1 MSTQTALSLPY
12 PVPHNEEER
21 LAELCA
27 QEFACAGRI
36 EQIDRI
42 CRLARDLFKVPVSL
56 VTLVES
62 DKQTFLATCGLDITE
77 VSREDAFCSVAILGD
92 RPLVVPDAT
101 RDPRF
106 QRNVYVRGAPYIR
119 FYAGVPLTLRPG
131 VNIGTLCIV
140 GMAPR
145 SFTPEDEA
153 HLTALADLIVN
164 ELRVR
169 RAARE
174 LKAQQTRL
182 KQTAHMSKIG
192 GYEVML
198 PEGKLVWDDEIY
210 PIFGLPPGTPPSHEL
225 IIERYDPEMR
235 ERSRRRL
242 AELFTNGTP
251 YDVELR
257 GTRLNGEVFW
267 IRAMAEAEM
276 SGGVVTRVLGAV
288 QDITDRKE
296 AETRIHELAFRD
308 PLTGLPNRASFL
320 EKLVSAIAGNG
331 NARIALI
338 KFNIDHFREVNDA
351 VGHQIAD
358 ATLQRLATALWHKFS
373 TLGTVARIGGDE
385 FAVIMR
391 DQKSGDVARK
401 FAQEFIAHAKKLLM
415 RHNFTMPLGIS
426 GGLAICPE
434 HGDDAE
440 TLMKNAKAA
449 MHLSKEQHR
458 GSIVVFDPAM
468 RKAIDEKNALIQRI
482 WAGLRNGQFTLFYQ
496 PIVDLR
502 SGKVTALEA
511 LMRWNDPERGIL
523 PPAHFMVGFEE
534 PELSLA
540 LGDLALDRA
549 IRQMRAWIDAG
560 VEFGSVAVNL
570 STAQFRTGHLAETIL
585 HKLDQAHVPPQR
597 LTLEVTETVYMAW
610 GADVVADTVRKLHA
624 AGVGIAL
631 DDFGTGYASLAHLR
645 QFPID
650 KLKIDKSFVQSSESA
665 AIVDAV
671 INMGLSLGMQVVAEG
686 VERPEQLNLLR
697 LKGCDLVQGYV
708 FAKPLE
714 PERVA
719 GYISEFCPQKSTRTN
734 GYAAMSLTA

>member
-1 MSTQTALSLPY
+1 MAEETATSLPY
-12 PVPHNEEER
+12 PVPPNEEER

-27 QEFACAGRI
+27 HELACAGRI
-36 EQIDRI
+36 EQVDRI

-77 VSREDAFCSVAILGD
+77 VSREDAFCSQAILGD
-92 RPLVVPDAT
+92 RPLVVPGAT
-101 RDPRF
+101 LDPRF
-106 QRNVYVRGAPYIR
+106 QRNVYVRGAPNIR

-145 SFTPEDEA
+145 TFSADDEA
-153 HLTALADLIVN
+153 HLTALADLVVN

-174 LKAQQTRL
+174 LKARQTRL
-182 KQTAHMSKIG
+182 KQTAHMAKTG
-192 GYEVML
+192 GYEVTM
-198 PEGKLVWDDEIY
+198 PDGKLTWDDELY
-210 PIFGLPPGTPPSHEL
+210 PIFGIPPGTPPSHDL
-225 IIERYDPEMR
+225 IVNRYDPEMR
-235 ERSRRRL
+235 ESSHRRL
-242 AELFTNGTP
+242 GELFTNGTP

-257 GTRLNGEVFW
+257 GTRPNGEVFW

-276 SGGVVTRVLGAV
+276 NDGVVSRVFGAV

-296 AETRIHELAFRD
+296 AEVRIHELAFRD
-308 PLTGLPNRASFL
+308 PLTGLPNRASFID
-320 EKLVSAIAGNG
+320 KLVTAIASAQSNRS
-331 NARIALI
+331 RIALI
-338 KFNIDHFREVNDA
+338 TFNIDHFRDVNDA

-358 ATLQRLATALWHKFS
+358 ALLLRLSTALWHKFS

-385 FAVIMR
+385 FAVILR
-391 DQKSGDVARK
+391 DQTSGEVARK
-401 FAQEFIAHAKKLLM
+401 LAQDFIAHAKKLLM
-415 RHNFTMPLGIS
+415 RHKFALPLGIS
-426 GGLAICPE
+426 GGLGTYPE
-434 HGDDAE
+434 HGEDAE
-440 TLMKNAKAA
+440 TLMKNTKAA
-449 MHLSKEQHR
+449 MHQSKVQHR
-458 GSIVVFDPAM
+458 GSVVVFDPAM

-482 WAGLRNGQFTLFYQ
+482 WAGLRNGQFMLFYQ

-502 SGKVTALEA
+502 GGKVTGVEA
-511 LMRWNDPERGIL
+511 LMRWNDPELGIL

-540 LGDLALDRA
+540 LGDLALDLA
-549 IRQMRAWIDAG
+549 IGQMRAWLDAG
-560 VEFGSVAVNL
+560 VDFGSVAVNL
-570 STAQFRTGHLAETIL
+570 STAQFRTGNLAETVL
-585 HKLDQAHVPPQR
+585 GKLERAGVPSQK
-597 LTLEVTETVYMAW
+597 LTLEVTENVYMAW
-610 GADVVADTVRKLHA
+610 GADVVAATVRKLHA
-624 AGVGIAL
+624 AGVSIAL

-650 KLKIDKSFVQSSESA
+650 KLKIDKSFVQSTESA

-686 VERPEQLNLLR
+686 VEKREQLQLLR

-719 GYISEFCPQKSTRTN
+719 GYISDFGADDVQTTTR
-734 GYAAMSLTA
+734 AWA

>member
-1 MSTQTALSLPY
+1 MAESHAISLPY

-27 QEFACAGRI
+27 QELACAGRI

-42 CRLARDLFKVPVSL
+42 CRLARDLFKVPVAL

-77 VSREDAFCSVAILGD
+77 VSREDAFCSQAILGD
-92 RPLVVPDAT
+92 GPLVVPDAA

-145 SFTPEDEA
+145 TFSADDEA

-174 LKAQQTRL
+174 LKAGQMRL
-182 KQTAHMSKIG
+182 KQTAHMAKTG
-192 GYEVML
+192 GYELTL
-198 PEGKLVWDDEIY
+198 PDGKLTWDDEIY
-210 PIFGLPPGTPPSHEL
+210 PIFGIPPGTRPSHDL
-225 IIERYDPEMR
+225 IVERYDPEMR

-257 GTRLNGEVFW
+257 GTRPNGEVFW

-276 SGGVVTRVLGAV
+276 SDGVVTRVFGAV
-288 QDITDRKE
+288 QDITDRKQ

-308 PLTGLPNRASFL
+308 PLTGLPNRASFID
-320 EKLVSAIAGNG
+320 KLITAIGNG
-331 NARIALI
+331 NSATRISLVT
-338 KFNIDHFREVNDA
+338 FNVDHFRDVNDA

-358 ATLQRLATALWHKFS
+358 ALLQRLATALWHKFS

-391 DQKSGDVARK
+391 DQRSGDVARK
-401 FAQEFIAHAKKLLM
+401 LAQEFIAHAKKLLM
-415 RHNFTMPLGIS
+415 RHNFTLPLGIS
-426 GGLAICPE
+426 GGLAIYPE

-440 TLMKNAKAA
+440 TLMKNARAA
-449 MHLSKEQHR
+449 MHLSKEQYR
-458 GSIVVFDPAM
+458 GSVVMFDPAM

-549 IRQMRAWIDAG
+549 VGQMRAWMDDG

-585 HKLDQAHVPPQR
+585 HKLDQAGVPPEK
-597 LTLEVTETVYMAW
+597 LTLEVTENVYMAW

-650 KLKIDKSFVQSSESA
+650 KLKIDKSFVQSTESA

-697 LKGCDLVQGYV
+697 LKGCDLVQGYI

-719 GYISEFCPQKSTRTN
+719 AYISDFCPQKSARTN
-734 GYAAMSLTA
+734 GYAVAS

>member
-1 MSTQTALSLPY
+1 MAERPATTLPY
-12 PVPHNEEER
+12 PVPPNEEER
-21 LAELCA
+21 MTELYA
-27 QEFACAGRI
+27 HELKSAGRI
-36 EQIDRI
+36 EQVDRI

-77 VSREDAFCSVAILGD
+77 VSREDAFCSQAILGD

-101 RDPRF
+101 LDPRF
-106 QRNVYVRGAPYIR
+106 QRNVYVRGAPNIR

-145 SFTPEDEA
+145 TFSADDAA

-174 LKAQQTRL
+174 LKARQMRL
-182 KQTAHMSKIG
+182 KQTAHMAKTG
-192 GYEVML
+192 GYELTL
-198 PEGKLVWDDEIY
+198 PDGKLTWDDEIY
-210 PIFGLPPGTPPSHEL
+210 PIFGIPTGTPPSHDL
-225 IIERYDPEMR
+225 IVNSYDPEMR
-235 ERSRRRL
+235 EKSHRRL
-242 AELFTNGTP
+242 GELFANGTP
-251 YDVELR
+251 YDVESR
-257 GTRLNGEVFW
+257 GTRPNGEVFW
-267 IRAMAEAEM
+267 VRAMAEAEM
-276 SGGVVTRVLGAV
+276 SDGVVTRVFGAV
-288 QDITDRKE
+288 QDITDRKQ
-296 AETRIHELAFRD
+296 AEIRIHELAYRD
-308 PLTGLPNRASFL
+308 PLTGLPNRASFID
-320 EKLVSAIAGNG
+320 KLVTAIASAESNG
-331 NARIALI
+331 SRVALI
-338 KFNIDHFREVNDA
+338 TFNIDHFRDVNDA

-358 ATLQRLATALWHKFS
+358 ALLQRLSTALWHKFS

-391 DQKSGDVARK
+391 DQTSGEVARK
-401 FAQEFIAHAKKLLM
+401 LAQDFIAHAKKLLM
-415 RHNFTMPLGIS
+415 RHKFTLPLGIS
-426 GGLAICPE
+426 GGLGIYPE
-434 HGDDAE
+434 HGEDAE

-458 GSIVVFDPAM
+458 GSVVVFDPAM

-482 WAGLRNGQFTLFYQ
+482 WLGLRNGQFMLFYQ

-502 SGKVTALEA
+502 GGKVTGVEA

-540 LGDLALDRA
+540 LGDLALDLA
-549 IRQMRAWIDAG
+549 IGQMRAWIDAG
-560 VEFGSVAVNL
+560 VDFGSVAVNL
-570 STAQFRTGHLAETIL
+570 STAQFRTGILAETIL
-585 HKLDQAHVPPQR
+585 GKLERAGVPPQN
-597 LTLEVTETVYMAW
+597 LTLEVTENVYMAW
-610 GADVVADTVRKLHA
+610 GADVVAATVRELHA
-624 AGVGIAL
+624 AGVSIAL

-650 KLKIDKSFVQSSESA
+650 KLKIDKSFVQSTESA

-686 VERPEQLNLLR
+686 VERREQLTLLR
-697 LKGCDLVQGYV
+697 LKGCDLVQGYI

-719 GYISEFCPQKSTRTN
+719 GYISDFGAVDVQMTTR
-734 GYAAMSLTA
+734 AWA